1 MDIEEIIIN
10 LKLLNKVE
18 KNQKIITRG
27 EYLNVEPK
35 TIIPEFIRRWN
46 RQDSRQE
53 TLRKINS
60 IIDISI
66 KIIDDP
72 KYKEYNIRKYLLES
86 KVGITNLKETYC
98 LCNQTCSR
106 LDIIIDKINTKLGI
120 EIELPKDDIEDLE
133 Y

>member
-27 EYLNVEPK
+27 SYLNIEPRS
-35 TIIPEFIRRWN
+35 IVPEFIRRWN

-53 TLRKINS
+53 TLKKINS
-60 IIDISI
+60 IIDIAI
-66 KIIDDP
+66 QNMDDI
-72 KYKEYNIRKYLLES
+72 KYKDYNIKKYLSES
-86 KVGITNLKETYC
+86 IIGITNLKETYV

-106 LDIIIDKINTKLGI
+106 LDIIIDKIHTKLGVQCDV
-120 EIELPKDDIEDLE
+120 LVLAD
-133 Y
+133 

>member
-18 KNQKIITRG
+18 KNQKLITRG

-35 TIIPEFIRRWN
+35 SLVPECIRRWN
-46 RQDSRQE
+46 RQDSRNE

-60 IIDISI
+60 IIDVAI

-72 KYKEYNIRKYLLES
+72 KYKDYNIKKYLLES
-86 KVGITNLKETYC
+86 KIGISNLKETYC

-106 LDIIIDKINTKLGI
+106 LDIIIDKINSKLGI
-120 EIELPKDDIEDLE
+120 EISNDIDID

>member
-18 KNQKIITRG
+18 KNQKLITRG

-35 TIIPEFIRRWN
+35 SLVPEFIRRWN
-46 RQDSRQE
+46 RQDSRNE
-53 TLRKINS
+53 TLRKINA
-60 IIDISI
+60 IIDVAI

-72 KYKEYNIRKYLLES
+72 KYKDFNIKKYLLES
-86 KVGITNLKETYC
+86 KIGISNLKETYC

-120 EIELPKDDIEDLE
+120 ETINEDD

>member
-35 TIIPEFIRRWN
+35 SLVPEFIRRWN
-46 RQDSRQE
+46 RQDSRHE

-60 IIDISI
+60 IIDVSI

-72 KYKEYNIRKYLLES
+72 KYKDYNIRKYLLES
-86 KVGITNLKETYC
+86 KVGISNLKETYC

-106 LDIIIDKINTKLGI
+106 LDIIIDKINSKLGI
-120 EIELPKDDIEDLE
+120 DQPDIEEID

>member
-46 RQDSRQE
+46 RQDSRHE
-53 TLRKINS
+53 TLRKINA
-60 IIDISI
+60 IIDVAI
-66 KIIDDP
+66 KILDDP
-72 KYKEYNIRKYLLES
+72 KYKDFNIRKYLLES
-86 KVGITNLKETYC
+86 KVGISNLKETYC

-120 EIELPKDDIEDLE
+120 EQTKSDDILE
-133 Y
+133 EIDY

>member
-1 MDIEEIIIN
+1 MEIEEIIIN

-46 RQDSRQE
+46 RQDSRHE

-60 IIDISI
+60 IIDVSI
-66 KIIDDP
+66 KILDDP
-72 KYKEYNIRKYLLES
+72 KYKDYNIRKYLLES
-86 KVGITNLKETYC
+86 RVGITNLKETYC

-106 LDIIIDKINTKLGI
+106 LDIIIDKINTKLGV
-120 EIELPKDDIEDLE
+120 EIETPKDDIQELD

>member
-18 KNQKIITRG
+18 KNQKLITRG
-27 EYLNVEPK
+27 EYLNIEPK
-35 TIIPEFIRRWN
+35 SLVPECIRRWN
-46 RQDSRQE
+46 RQDSRHE

-60 IIDISI
+60 IIDVSI
-66 KIIDDP
+66 KIMDDH
-72 KYKEYNIRKYLLES
+72 KYKDYNIRKYLLES
-86 KVGITNLKETYC
+86 KLGISNLKETYC

-106 LDIIIDKINTKLGI
+106 LDIIIDKINTKLGV
-120 EIELPKDDIEDLE
+120 ESTSELEDID

>member
-1 MDIEEIIIN
+1 MEIEEIIIN

-27 EYLNVEPK
+27 EYLNIEPK
-35 TIIPEFIRRWN
+35 TIIPECIRRWN
-46 RQDSRQE
+46 RQDSRHE

-60 IIDISI
+60 IIDIAI
-66 KIIDDP
+66 KIMDDI
-72 KYKEYNIRKYLLES
+72 KYKDYNIKKYLLES
-86 KVGITNLKETYC
+86 KIGISNLKETYV

-120 EIELPKDDIEDLE
+120 TELKDDIIDDD

>member
-35 TIIPEFIRRWN
+35 TIIPECIRRWN
-46 RQDSRQE
+46 RQDSRHE

-60 IIDISI
+60 IIDVAI

-72 KYKEYNIRKYLLES
+72 KYKDFNIRKYLLES
-86 KVGITNLKETYC
+86 KTGISNLKETYC

-120 EIELPKDDIEDLE
+120 EINKTDDIMEEID

>member
-27 EYLNVEPK
+27 EYLNIEPK
-35 TIIPEFIRRWN
+35 TIIPECIRRWN
-46 RQDSRQE
+46 RQDSRHE

-60 IIDISI
+60 IIDVAI
-66 KIIDDP
+66 KIMDDP
-72 KYKEYNIRKYLLES
+72 KYKDFSIRKYLLES
-86 KVGITNLKETYC
+86 KVGISNLKETYC

-106 LDIIIDKINTKLGI
+106 LDILIDKINTKLGI
-120 EIELPKDDIEDLE
+120 ETTQKDDILEDID

>member
-1 MDIEEIIIN
+1 MEIEEIIIN

-18 KNQKIITRG
+18 KNQKLITRG

-35 TIIPEFIRRWN
+35 TIIPECLRRWN
-46 RQDSRQE
+46 RQDSRHE

-60 IIDISI
+60 VIDIAI

-72 KYKEYNIRKYLLES
+72 KYKDYNIRKYISES
-86 KVGITNLKETYC
+86 RIGISNLKETYC

-120 EIELPKDDIEDLE
+120 ENEQEKCEEIDE